1 MATLTK
7 SDLLK
12 RDNVQKFVDRV
23 NTKREFREKTNN
35 GRILESTSRFKIND
49 GPVSNNLN
57 ADFLATWLTT
67 SSPRDKLLIEV
78 REKGK
83 ALTFIPFTIFYKDK
97 DFGGTAPKA
106 GGQGTERQENGLI
119 NIINENTIIV
129 KDMTI
134 STFGNVKVKSANK
147 KEGLSQIGKE
157 PYIDIVIVSADGKE
171 YGISCKG
178 TQAPSLAGGGI
189 GGLKVIVPDLMP
201 KVYKAVE
208 NFLKQKLKLKQGSVV
223 TFETVPDIF
232 IQIPD
237 KYVRSIIEGIP
248 KMGGPITHMYIGP
261 MDVSGRVTGN
271 KLMLNGG
278 QFYSIDEYM
287 RKIPKFFFRLRK
299 RDLDTEKSGMM
310 KIEFNE
316 KTADGFPK
324 LFKGSTNNKNLSR
337 IVIIDEP
344 SSTSKSKGAVL
355 KI

>member
-7 SDLLK
+7 ADLLK
-12 RDNVQKFVDRV
+12 RDNIQKFSDRI
-23 NTKREFREKTNN
+23 NSKRDFREKTNT
-35 GRILESTSRFKIND
+35 GAIFEATGRFKINN
-49 GPVSNNLN
+49 GPTNKDLKP
-57 ADFLATWLTT
+57 DFLTQWLET
-67 SSPRDKLLIEV
+67 STSRDKLLIEV
-78 REKGK
+78 RKDGK
-83 ALTFIPFTIFYKDK
+83 ALTFEPFTSFYKEK
-97 DFGGTAPKA
+97 EFGGTAPKA

-119 NIINENTIIV
+119 NAINENALLA
-129 KDMTI
+129 DNMTI
-134 STFGNVKVKSANK
+134 KTFGNIKVKGARK
-147 KEGLSQIGKE
+147 QEGLSQIGKE
-157 PYIDIVIVSADGKE
+157 PYIDILITGVDDRE

-189 GGLKVIVPDLMP
+189 GGLKIIVPDLMP
-201 KVYKAVE
+201 KVYKKVE
-208 NFLKQKLKLKQGSVV
+208 DFIKQQLKLKQGSIVP
-223 TFETVPDIF
+223 FETVPDIF

-261 MDVSGRVTGN
+261 MDVTASLAGN
-271 KLMLNGG
+271 ALNLNGR
-278 QFYSIDEYM
+278 FYSIDEYM
-287 RKIPKFFFRLRK
+287 KKIPNFFFRLRK
-299 RDLDTEKSGMM
+299 RDLDTERSGML

-316 KTADGFPK
+316 KSSDGLPK

>member
-7 SDLLK
+7 TDLLK
-12 RDNVQKFVDRV
+12 RDNVQKFADRV
-23 NTKREFREKTNN
+23 NSKGSFREKTND
-35 GRILESTSRFKIND
+35 GSLFESTGRFKINE
-49 GPVSNNLN
+49 GPTSSDLK
-57 ADFLATWLTT
+57 ADFLTTWLTT
-67 SSPRDKLLIEV
+67 SSSRDKLIIEV
-78 REKGK
+78 RKDGK
-83 ALTFIPFTIFYKDK
+83 ALTFVPFTVFYKDK

-119 NIINENTIIV
+119 NIINENALVTEN
-129 KDMTI
+129 MTI
-134 STFGNVKVKSANK
+134 KTFGNIKVKSSHK
-147 KEGLSQIGKE
+147 KEGLSPIGKE
-157 PYIDIVIVSADGKE
+157 PYIDVVITSIDGKE

-189 GGLKVIVPDLMP
+189 GGLKVVVPDLMP
-201 KVYKAVE
+201 KVYKLVE
-208 NFLKQKLKLKQGSVV
+208 KFLKQNMKLKQGSIV

-261 MDVSGRVTGN
+261 MDVTGN
-271 KLMLNGG
+271 LSGNTLNLNGR
-278 QFYSIDEYM
+278 FYSIDEYM
-287 RKIPKFFFRLRK
+287 KKIPNFFFRLRK

-316 KTADGFPK
+316 KTSDGLPK

-337 IVIIDEP
+337 IVVIDEP
-344 SSTSKSKGAVL
+344 SSTAKAKGAVL